1 MDNDLPLEKIAISGP
16 TLASLI
22 QRFSSSNGDVD
33 GLLFGH
39 VTQPTPANLL
49 DDDFPSSSSIS
60 SSIRSDSPTLVAN
73 ITSFFCSG
81 TLSSFYDSLG
91 QLNISALN
99 RCSLG
104 NGKDDQQQRLIGW
117 FVGRRRTPLR
127 PSMRE
132 FSVSSSLS
140 SKTLETLNFS
150 QNESISISPFP
161 NFPPCVFLLLSSPL
175 SDQLIH
181 THDYRAFQFR
191 RSSEVFEPKSI
202 DVINIGPAFRGHYG
216 AFSPNS
222 QFPWLSCAMKDF
234 SSSPSREMEIV
245 SEDDKGKEESL
256 LSLKK
261 IAKEQ
266 RGLDSC
272 AEGFEVGRL
281 SKLVGSE
288 AVNYTLEVEDLYGKM
303 LAKLEGLARLV
314 EKSSALVLEQER
326 CNIKLRNKVSGLE

>member
-1 MDNDLPLEKIAISGP
+1 MNDDLPLEKIAISGP

-39 VTQPTPANLL
+39 VTQPTPVNLL
-49 DDDFPSSSSIS
+49 DDDFPSSSSS

-91 QLNISALN
+91 QLNLSALN
-99 RCSLG
+99 RC
-104 NGKDDQQQRLIGW
+104 NQQQQRLIGW
-117 FVGRRRTPLR
+117 FVGRRRTSLR

-140 SKTLETLNFS
+140 SNSLETLNFS
-150 QNESISISPFP
+150 QKESISSISPPFH

-175 SDQLIH
+175 SVQLIH

-191 RSSEVFEPKSI
+191 RSTDVFEPKSI

-222 QFPWLSCAMKDF
+222 QFPWLSCSMKEF
-234 SSSPSREMEIV
+234 SSSSPSREMEIV
-245 SEDDKGKEESL
+245 SGDDDDKGKEESL
-256 LSLKK
+256 VSLKRV
-261 IAKEQ
+261 AKDQ
-266 RGLDSC
+266 HGLDLC
-272 AEGFEVGRL
+272 AEGYEVGRL

-288 AVNYTLEVEDLYGKM
+288 AVNYTSELEDLYGKM
-303 LAKLEGLARLV
+303 LAKLEGLARVV
-314 EKSSALVLEQER
+314 EKSSALVLEQ
-326 CNIKLRNKVSGLE
+326 